1 VDKYVSA
8 RQYNMQRAHLYWK
21 IKAKNTHSEYII
33 FIVFPRKIWLHER
46 ASILRLYTHCP
57 FCIFTAMNFLF
68 SV

>member
-1 VDKYVSA
+1 MDKYANA
-8 RQYNMQRAHLYWK
+8 RQYNMEHAHSCWK

-33 FIVFPRKIWLHER
+33 FIVFPWKIWLRER

-57 FCIFTAMNFLF
+57 FCIFTAMNCLF